1 MRSVGV
7 ANCDKAWISFNTST
21 GDNESQELS
30 GWYAENA
37 FFRIE
42 LDVIC
47 SEVVECEP
55 QVVYQRV
62 DVFGFDDHIVYVC
75 LYYFVDLFLQTCL
88 NHALICCAG
97 VFEPKRHCVETEW
110 AVWCDKCRYGL
121 VGLHRLDLVVAG
133 VCVEEAQ

>member
-1 MRSVGV
+1 MDFGR
-7 ANCDKAWISFNTST
+7 ISFNTST
-21 GDNESQELS
+21 GDNETQELS

-55 QVVYQRV
+55 QVAYQRV

-75 LYYFVDLFLQTCL
+75 LYCFADLFLQTCL
-88 NHALICCAG
+88 NHALLCCAG
-97 VFEPKRHCVETEW
+97 VFEPKRHCVKIEGT
-110 AVWCDKCRYGL
+110 VWCD
-121 VGLHRLDLVVAG
+121 
-133 VCVEEAQ
+133 E